1 MLLSSYRGKNMK
13 PIISL
18 IDFIMIHEGKKTLN
32 DIKKSSLKE
41 KPNEA
46 QLLKILH
53 DNKDTE
59 YGKKYDFANI
69 HSFEEYKSKVPLT
82 TYDDYDSYIK
92 RMIKNKESNL
102 ITSYKVLQYAD
113 TSGSIGVQKKIPVT
127 DKMIAIHKKYS
138 FCRSKAIADKFWR
151 ETYGKPVPHEFGF
164 NTVECENTVAEDGK
178 IHSSATGSVARR
190 YRQIFKFFLT
200 SPDPIHFP
208 IGGMNMNYMKA
219 RFALEKPEI
228 CFILAPFM
236 TNIVDIFNFIKNN
249 WEILCDDIEN
259 GTINEDM
266 CEERSRPAIMK
277 YIKKRPERAKQLREI
292 FKEGFD
298 TPIIPRLWPKMSWT
312 CAIGN
317 GSFSSYRKKFQQYAG
332 KKVALDYFVYAAS
345 EGMFACAIE
354 MNKPEF
360 CLLTDSCF
368 FEFRD
373 AAASD
378 DDNNT
383 IMMDQLEVGK
393 EYEVI
398 ITNLGGFYRYKIQ
411 DVIRVLGF
419 YNNLPLI
426 TFAYRKGQLANI
438 AAEKTTEEHLN
449 EAVARLGKELGVDF
463 IDFAL
468 YLDTDSAVSKYVMLL
483 EPDTPIDIDRDK
495 KYSKAFNK
503 IIREVNKE
511 YADVEDCGSLD
522 KPLILIQQQQ
532 THALW
537 REFKLMKGSSSNQ
550 VKPVRILDNPIKQ
563 KFFFT
568 LLEPGQEAPK
578 LFFMNKK

>member
-1 MLLSSYRGKNMK
+1 MK
-13 PIISL
+13 PIIAL
-18 IDFIMIHEGKKTLN
+18 IDSIMIHEGRKTLRFI
-32 DIKKSSLKE
+32 DKSSLQDR
-41 KPNEA
+41 PNEA

-59 YGKKYDFANI
+59 YGRKYDFGNI
-69 HSFEEYKSKVPLT
+69 HSFEEYKAKVPLSN
-82 TYDDYDSYIK
+82 YDDYQPYIQ
-92 RMIKNKESNL
+92 RMIKSKEDNL

-113 TSGSIGVQKKIPVT
+113 TSGSVGVQKKIPVT
-127 DKMIAIHKKYS
+127 DKMINIHKKYS
-138 FCRSKAIADKFWR
+138 FCRTKAMADIYWR
-151 ETYGKPVPHEFGF
+151 KKYGKPVPHEFGL

-190 YRQIFKFFLT
+190 YRRIFKYFLT

-219 RFALEKPEI
+219 RFALDKDEI
-228 CFILAPFM
+228 CFMLSPFM
-236 TNIVDIFNFIKNN
+236 TNIVDVLNFIKNH

-259 GTINEDM
+259 GTINPDM
-266 CEERSRPAIMK
+266 CEEKSRPAIMK
-277 YIKKRPERAKQLREI
+277 YIKKNPRRAQQLREI
-292 FKEGFD
+292 FKQGFD
-298 TPIIPRLWPKMSWT
+298 TPIIPRLWPKMSWA

-317 GSFSSYRKKFQQYAG
+317 GSFASYCKKYKKYAG
-332 KKVALDYFVYAAS
+332 DKVAIDYFVYAAS

-373 AAASD
+373 PSLPD
-378 DDNNT
+378 DCNDT
-383 IMMDQLEVGK
+383 LMMDQLEVGK

-419 YNNLPLI
+419 HNNLPLI

-449 EAVARLGKELGVDF
+449 EAVTRLGKELNVDF
-463 IDFAL
+463 TDFTL

-483 EPDTPIDIDRDK
+483 EPDTPIDIDRDG
-495 KYSKAFNK
+495 KYSEAFRK

-522 KPLILIQQQQ
+522 KPLILIQQQE

-537 REFKLMKGSSSNQ
+537 REYKLMKGSSSNQ
-550 VKPVRILDNPIKQ
+550 VKPVRMLDVPIKQ
-563 KFFFT
+563 KFFFG
-568 LLEPGQEAPK
+568 LLEPGQKVP
-578 LFFMNKK
+578 NWNVYTKKNI